1 MFDNEGMPE
10 HIKGKVAEWINH
22 GKTNKTWSAYRTAER
37 MALQCQKES
46 RVTFDWPMTAGNT
59 LTFIYWLIEVKGLK
73 VSTTN
78 SYLAGLRQ
86 LHIMK
91 GLPPPKLRSE
101 LVKQALRGRA
111 NMEACQ
117 KRQEGDSSKKRL
129 PMTVALMKLLKE
141 RIRKSELAGETK
153 LMLWAVCS
161 VMFFGAFRIGE
172 LVSKTESCF
181 DPDHTLLT
189 RDVQLN
195 ETSKGNSLSITLKCP
210 KENKAGEGTVVDVFE
225 AEGPLC
231 PVKAY
236 MKWRRNSSRPAHMP
250 LFCHPDGTPLTDRKF
265 NGYLRS
271 LLGRHAQFAKGT
283 ISAHSFRAGIPTI
296 LGSRGFDD
304 EEVKR
309 VGRWSS
315 RAFEIYIKGKRTN
328 RVAIA
333 RQLGDLLDE

>member
-1 MFDNEGMPE
+1 MFDNSKLPE
-10 HIKGKVAEWINH
+10 QVKGKVADWINH
-22 GKTNKTWSAYRTAER
+22 GKTNKTWSSYRTAER

-46 RVTFDWPMTAGNT
+46 KVKFDWPMTAEDT
-59 LTFIYWLIEVKGLK
+59 LMFIYWLIEVKGLR

-91 GLPPPKLRSE
+91 GLSPPKLRSE

-111 NMEACQ
+111 NMEAS
-117 KRQEGDSSKKRL
+117 QENKENSKTNKRL
-129 PMTVALMKLLKE
+129 PMTIAIMKLLKE
-141 RIRKSELAGETK
+141 RIRKLDLAGETK
-153 LMLWAVCS
+153 LMLWTVSS
-161 VMFFGAFRIGE
+161 VMFFGAFRINE

-195 ETSKGNSLSITLKCP
+195 KTASGSSLSVTLKCP
-210 KENKAGEGTVVDVFE
+210 KEKKAGEGTIVDVFE

-231 PVKAY
+231 PVRAY
-236 MKWRRNSSRPAHMP
+236 TKWMRNSSQQAHMP

-265 NGYLRS
+265 NRYLKD
-271 LLGRHAQFAKGT
+271 LLGRHAQFARGT

-296 LGSRGFDD
+296 LGSKGYDD
-304 EEVKR
+304 EEIKR

-315 RAFEIYIKGKRTN
+315 REIEFYVKGKRTN
-328 RVAIA
+328 RAAIA
-333 RQLGDLLDE
+333 KQLGNLLGE

>member
-1 MFDNEGMPE
+1 MFGDSSLPE
-10 HIKGKVAEWINH
+10 HVKSKVADWINH

-37 MALQCQKES
+37 MALQCQKENQMN
-46 RVTFDWPMTAGNT
+46 FDWPMTAENT
-59 LTFIYWLIEVKGLK
+59 LIFIYWLIEQKGLK
-73 VSTTN
+73 VSTAN
-78 SYLAGLRQ
+78 NYLAGLRQ

-111 NMEACQ
+111 NMEASQ
-117 KRQEGDSSKKRL
+117 GNQELSKKTRRL
-129 PMTVALMKLLKE
+129 PMTIAMMKLLKE
-141 RIRKSELAGETK
+141 RIRKSDLAGETK
-153 LMLWAVCS
+153 LMLWTVS
-161 VMFFGAFRIGE
+161 SLMFFGAFRINE

-195 ETSKGNSLSITLKCP
+195 ETTEGNSLSVTLKCP
-210 KENKAGEGTVVDVFE
+210 KENKAGEGAVVDVFE

-231 PVKAY
+231 PVRAY
-236 MKWRRNSSRPAHMP
+236 TKWRRNSGQKAHMP

-265 NGYLRS
+265 NRYLRD
-271 LLGRHAQFAKGT
+271 LLGRQAQFAKGT

-296 LGSRGFDD
+296 LGSKGYDD
-304 EEVKR
+304 EEIKR

-315 RAFEIYIKGKRTN
+315 RAFEFYVKGKRTK
-328 RVAIA
+328 RAMIA
-333 RQLGDLLDE
+333 KKLGGLLDE